1 LTLRCTHFFALS
13 CLTLLWLAPNDVVA
27 ADSTFNAHEYI
38 LDNGLHLVV
47 VENHRA
53 PIVTHM
59 VWYRVGSIDEYAGK
73 SGLAHFLEH
82 LMFKG
87 TKTLAA
93 GEFSKT
99 IAQHGGQDNA
109 FTSFD
114 YTAYYQNVASDRLP
128 LVMEMEADRMTGLVI
143 DENEVA
149 AERDVVIEER
159 RMRVD
164 SSPTATFQEQLQAL
178 QFEAHPY
185 QVPIIGWPEDLAT
198 LTRDD
203 ALGFYDAFYG
213 PNNAIVVVVG
223 DVIPGE
229 VKALAD
235 KFYGPLPRRQIATRS
250 HAVEPVHTMPQEL
263 IVRDARINQPTWSLS
278 YLAPSYGVGDASH
291 IYALQVLAEIIGGG
305 NVSRLYEKLVIEDEI
320 AIDIGVH
327 YSPVRLGPAKF
338 SIGAVPQGDE
348 VEVLAPAIAEVVAE
362 VLKNGVRPGE
372 LDRAKRSLTAQV
384 IYARDSGHG
393 LANVFGSTLVNGR
406 SIAELEAWPGNINA
420 VTNEDV
426 MRAAKHVF
434 IEANSITGI
443 LLPDTPMPEP
453 GSGPNPEDTTPV
465 DTGAASTENSE

>member
-1 LTLRCTHFFALS
+1 MTLRRALTFVLS
-13 CLTLLWLAPNDVVA
+13 CLTFFWLAPGNA
-27 ADSTFNAHEYI
+27 TAQSSTFNAHEYF

-87 TKTLAA
+87 TATMAA

-99 IAQHGGQDNA
+99 IARHGGQDNA

-114 YTAYYQNVASDRLP
+114 YTAYYQNVAADRLA

-149 AERDVVIEER
+149 AEREVVIEER
-159 RMRVD
+159 RMRVE
-164 SSPTATFQEQLQAL
+164 SSPNAQFGEKLRAL
-178 QFEAHPY
+178 QYEAHPY

-198 LTRDD
+198 LTRED

-223 DVIPGE
+223 DVIPAD

-235 KFYGPLPRRQIATRS
+235 KFYGPLPRRQIANRS
-250 HAVEPVHTMPQEL
+250 HTPEPTHTKAQTL
-263 IVRDARINQPTWSLS
+263 LLRDARVNQPSWSLS
-278 YLAPSYGVGDASH
+278 YMAPSYGVGDASY

-305 NVSRLYEKLVIEDEI
+305 NVSRLYEKLVVEDEV
-320 AIDIGVH
+320 AVYIGAS
-327 YSPVRLGPAKF
+327 YSPLRLGPASF
-338 SIGAVPQGDE
+338 RISAAPHGEDIDP
-348 VEVLAPAIAEVVAE
+348 LAPAVAE
-362 VLKNGVRPGE
+362 VLAEVVKNGVRPGE
-372 LDRAKRSLTAQV
+372 LSRAKRSLTAQV
-384 IYARDSGHG
+384 IYAQDSGHG

-406 SIAELEAWPGNINA
+406 TIAELEAWPANIEA
-420 VTNEDV
+420 VTNEDI
-426 MRAAKHVF
+426 MAAAKHIFV
-434 IEANSITGI
+434 EAQSLTGI
-443 LLPDTPMPEP
+443 LLPEADIPEP
-453 GSGPNPEDTTPV
+453 GPEPAPESGAEMLDS
-465 DTGAASTENSE
+465 GAGE

>member
-1 LTLRCTHFFALS
+1 MTLRRACIFALC
-13 CLTLLWLAPNDVVA
+13 CLTLVWLAPGSAIA
-27 ADSTFNAHEYI
+27 ASRTFNAYEYT

-87 TKTLAA
+87 TATMAA

-109 FTSFD
+109 FTSYD
-114 YTAYYQNVASDRLP
+114 YTAYYQNVAADRLA

-143 DENEVA
+143 DEDEVA

-159 RMRVD
+159 RMRVE
-164 SSPTATFQEQLQAL
+164 SSPNAQFREKVRAI

-185 QVPIIGWPEDLAT
+185 KVPIIGWPEDLAT

-223 DVIPGE
+223 DIIPAE

-235 KFYGPLPRRQIATRS
+235 KFYGALPRRQIAKRT
-250 HAVEPVHTMPQEL
+250 HTPEPPHTKAGEL
-263 IVRDARINQPTWSLS
+263 VVRDARVNQPSWMLS
-278 YLAPSYGVGDASH
+278 YMAPSYGVGDTSY

-305 NVSRLYEKLVIEDEI
+305 NVSRLYEKLVVEDEV
-320 AIDIGVH
+320 AVDIGAY
-327 YSPVRLGPAKF
+327 YSPVRLGPGSFGISA
-338 SIGAVPQGDE
+338 IPVGVNVD
-348 VEVLAPAIAEVVAE
+348 VLAPAIAEVVDE
-362 VLKNGVRPGE
+362 IIENGVRPGE
-372 LDRAKRSLTAQV
+372 LSRAKSALTSQVVYAQ
-384 IYARDSGHG
+384 DSGHG
-393 LANVFGSTLVNGR
+393 LANVFGSTLANGR
-406 SIAELEAWPGNINA
+406 SIAELEAWPANIES
-420 VTNEDV
+420 VTSDDV
-426 MRAAKHVF
+426 IAAAKHIFV
-434 IEANSITGI
+434 EANSMTGI
-443 LLPDTPMPEP
+443 LLPEAPEP
-453 GSGPNPEDTTPV
+453 APEIATQPA
-465 DTGAASTENSE
+465 DTGASE